1 MTDVSQPG
9 RILIVE
15 DDPAVSS
22 AMTDMLEVAGHDATA
37 VGTARE
43 MRTYLEER
51 TPELV
56 LLDLGL
62 PDADGLDILSE
73 IQTSDELVS
82 VVVVTGT
89 SDVATVVEA
98 MRLGAQDFLPKPIS
112 TSALLDAVDRSL
124 ERHRFKRHR
133 LVYQRRVGSPAGAP
147 LPDLIG
153 SCPEVENVR
162 AMAARV
168 AATDSSVLILG
179 ESGTGKGLVA
189 RGIHRMSDRA
199 AGPFVAVNCASIQTQ
214 LLESELFGHEKGAFT
229 GAVDRK
235 TGLLEVADG
244 GTLFLDEVSEMD
256 VQSQGK
262 LLTAVEERAFRRVGG
277 VRQIDVNVRLLAAT
291 HRDLQARVAEGLF
304 REDLYYRLNVFQI
317 QLPPLRDR
325 GDDVLQLARFFV
337 SQLNPTIGRAI
348 EHLSDEAGAALL
360 GSSWPGNVR
369 ELRNVMERA
378 AILCEGRTIDVDH
391 LPPDVAGAA
400 EAGSLDERS
409 LAELEAEHIAR
420 VVRRSG
426 VSKRQAAEILG
437 ISRSTLYLKMNQ
449 YGIDR

>member
-15 DDPAVSS
+15 DDVAVSS
-22 AMTDMLEVAGHDATA
+22 AMIDMLGIAGHEATA
-37 VGTARE
+37 VASARD

-62 PDADGLDILSE
+62 PDADGLDLLSE

-98 MRLGAQDFLPKPIS
+98 MRLGAQDFLPKPI
-112 TSALLDAVDRSL
+112 AAQGLVEAVDRSL

-133 LVYQRRVGSPAGAP
+133 LVYQRRVKSRESAP

-153 SCPEVENVR
+153 SSPDIENVR
-162 AMAARV
+162 TLAARV
-168 AATDSSVLILG
+168 AGTDSSVLVLG

-189 RGIHRMSDRA
+189 RGIHRMSSRA

-291 HRDLQARVAEGLF
+291 HRDLMARVGEGLF
-304 REDLYYRLNVFQI
+304 REDLFYRLNVFQI
-317 QLPPLRDR
+317 NIPPLRER
-325 GDDVLQLARFFV
+325 GDDVLELARHFV
-337 SQLNPTIGRAI
+337 SQLNPILGRSI
-348 EHLSDEAGAALL
+348 ERVSDQAAAALL
-360 GSSWPGNVR
+360 GSRWPGNVR
-369 ELRNVMERA
+369 ELRNVIERA
-378 AILCEGRTIDVDH
+378 AILCDGRCIELTH
-391 LPPDVAGAA
+391 LPPDLAGAA
-400 EAGSLDERS
+400 HGASSDDRS

-420 VVRRSG
+420 VVRRPG
-426 VSKRQAAEILG
+426 VSMRQAAETLG
-437 ISRSTLYLKMNQ
+437 ISRSTLYLKMAQ
-449 YGIDR
+449 YDIHR

>member
-1 MTDVSQPG
+1 
-9 RILIVE
+9 
-15 DDPAVSS
+15 
-22 AMTDMLEVAGHDATA
+22 
-37 VGTARE
+37 
-43 MRTYLEER
+43 
-51 TPELV
+51 
-56 LLDLGL
+56 
-62 PDADGLDILSE
+62 
-73 IQTSDELVS
+73 
-82 VVVVTGT
+82 
-89 SDVATVVEA
+89 
-98 MRLGAQDFLPKPIS
+98 
-112 TSALLDAVDRSL
+112 
-124 ERHRFKRHR
+124 
-133 LVYQRRVGSPAGAP
+133 
-147 LPDLIG
+147 
-153 SCPEVENVR
+153 
-162 AMAARV
+162 
-168 AATDSSVLILG
+168 
-179 ESGTGKGLVA
+179 
-189 RGIHRMSDRA
+189 
-199 AGPFVAVNCASIQTQ
+199 
-214 LLESELFGHEKGAFT
+214 
-229 GAVDRK
+229 
-235 TGLLEVADG
+235 
-244 GTLFLDEVSEMD
+244 
-256 VQSQGK
+256 
-262 LLTAVEERAFRRVGG
+262 
-277 VRQIDVNVRLLAAT
+277 VRLLAAT

-426 VSKRQAAEILG
+426 VSKRRAAEILG